1 MPVES
6 GTPRYERPGP
16 IENACLLQ
24 AENSMLLKANLIE
37 HHDFEAL
44 PAEVWRFALAWYQA
58 DWRIVRFLRR
68 DVAAANSTVY
78 LDLLPNEGDFGQ
90 TRDNHS
96 SSTGKSQQ
104 RRQDVV

>member
-1 MPVES
+1 
-6 GTPRYERPGP
+6 
-16 IENACLLQ
+16 
-24 AENSMLLKANLIE
+24 MLLKANLIE

-90 TRDNHS
+90 RDHS

-104 RRQDVV
+104 RRQDVQ